1 MNWLSWLDA
10 KSKQLPET
18 IGLALAK
25 QFQLDTVAT
34 SNWCFFAK
42 SGKFAGRP
50 VRSFRIIDPSLI
62 GKESKS
68 PLRYRD
74 LDGGSHQKALKF
86 EGYIEREGYVILQ
99 DRRPKPPAASLEN
112 FSAAQ

>member
-1 MNWLSWLDA
+1 MQWLSWLDA
-10 KSKQLPET
+10 KPRQLPENV
-18 IGLALAK
+18 GLALTK

-34 SNWCFFAK
+34 SNWSYFAQ

-62 GKESKS
+62 GKGFKG
-68 PLRYRD
+68 PMKYRD
-74 LDGGSHQKALKF
+74 LDGGGYQVALQF
-86 EGYIEREGYVILQ
+86 EGYIEREGYVILR

-112 FSAAQ
+112 SSTAQ